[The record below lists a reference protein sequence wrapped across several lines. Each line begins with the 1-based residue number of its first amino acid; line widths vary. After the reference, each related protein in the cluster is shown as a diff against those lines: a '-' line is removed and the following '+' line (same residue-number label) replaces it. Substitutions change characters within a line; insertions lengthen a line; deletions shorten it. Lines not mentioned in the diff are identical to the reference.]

1 MKHEVSKMSANCYD
15 YRVQT
20 VAYGNKNTLYEYTEY
35 LPVFRDDALSLL
47 SSFLSEEGT
56 AYPDV
61 IMQTIRQ
68 SIDNP
73 NKKHT
78 FAGYIYY
85 MEIIH
90 GVATFGN
97 DIDKEDHRPLVHV
110 NIHDLLPL
118 MEQWISDVKFLK
130 EQMDQ
135 LPKKTATIVEYLKHV
150 YNYTEQDAAKAVDY
164 LMQAREIA
172 VEFVYYIE
180 HGEFIP
186 ERYASN
192 FHGYTAKQLNNKP
205 FLSLL
210 GAFNYM
216 VYLKTKPERAL
227 AHIEKSFPRRVI
239 INAEEEAQLLKEM
252 NMD

>member
-1 MKHEVSKMSANCYD
+1 MSSNGYD

-35 LPVFRDDALSLL
+35 LPVFSDEALSLL

-68 SIDNP
+68 SIDKP

-78 FAGYIYY
+78 FVGYIYY

-97 DIDKEDHRPLVHV
+97 DIDKEDHRPLVQV
-110 NIHDLLPL
+110 DIHDLLPL
-118 MEQWISDVKFLK
+118 MEQWVSDVKFLK

-135 LPKKTATIVEYLKHV
+135 LSKKTPIIMEYLKHEHK
-150 YNYTEQDAAKAVDY
+150 YTEQDAAKAVDY

-192 FHGYTAKQLNNKP
+192 FHGYTAKQLNDKP

-216 VYLKTKPERAL
+216 VYLKIKPERAL
-227 AHIEKSFPRRVI
+227 AHIEKGFPRRVI
-239 INAEEEAQLLKEM
+239 INAEEEAQLLKEI

>member
-1 MKHEVSKMSANCYD
+1 
-15 YRVQT
+15 
-20 VAYGNKNTLYEYTEY
+20 
-35 LPVFRDDALSLL
+35 
-47 SSFLSEEGT
+47 
-56 AYPDV
+56 
-61 IMQTIRQ
+61 
-68 SIDNP
+68 
-73 NKKHT
+73 
-78 FAGYIYY
+78 
-85 MEIIH
+85 
-90 GVATFGN
+90 
-97 DIDKEDHRPLVHV
+97 
-110 NIHDLLPL
+110 
-118 MEQWISDVKFLK
+118 
-130 EQMDQ
+130 MDQ
-135 LPKKTATIVEYLKHV
+135 LPKMAATIVEYLKHV

-164 LMQAREIA
+164 LMQVREIA

-239 INAEEEAQLLKEM
+239 INAEEEAQLRELLGNKLPSFLLQPPLLSNTKRITKSYTM
-252 NMD
+252 STSVRLG